1 MSNILDKI
9 IDTKKQEVA
18 NLKLVAPEA
27 SLRQVKFF
35 SRSSLSLKEQL
46 LAKDS
51 SGIIAEFK
59 QKSPSKGEINFA
71 VKVEE
76 VTRGYADAGA
86 AGLSVLTDH
95 DYFGGSIINL
105 VKAREANPGIPIL
118 RKDFMIDSYQITEA
132 KAYGADVIL
141 LIAACLTKEEIHHLA
156 QYAKELKLEVLLET
170 HDETELEKI
179 SHWVDMVGV
188 NNRNLKT
195 FEVNIETSVKLANLI
210 PDEFVK
216 ISESGIFSV
225 ETINRLKRVGY
236 KGFLMGET
244 FMKTDNPA
252 QTCSEFIEK
261 LKNQV

>member
-1 MSNILDKI
+1 MKNILDKI
-9 IDTKKQEVA
+9 IETKKAEVV
-18 NLKLVAPEA
+18 NLKKVTPEA
-27 SLRQVKFF
+27 SLKQAKFF
-35 SRSSLSLKEQL
+35 DHSCISLKERL
-46 LAKDS
+46 LTTGAT
-51 SGIIAEFK
+51 GIIAEFK

-105 VKAREANPGIPIL
+105 VKAREVNPETPIL

-141 LIAACLTKEEIHHLA
+141 LIAACLTKDEIHQLA
-156 QYAKELKLEVLLET
+156 QYAKELQLEVLLEI

-179 SHWVDMVGV
+179 SHLVDMVGV

-195 FEVNIETSVKLANLI
+195 FEVNIETSVKLATLI

-216 ISESGIFSV
+216 ISESGISSV
-225 ETINRLKRVGY
+225 ETIKILKNAGY
-236 KGFLMGET
+236 KGFLMGEN

-252 QTCSEFIEK
+252 QTCKEFIEK
-261 LKNQV
+261 LK

>member
-1 MSNILDKI
+1 MKNILDRI
-9 IDTKKQEVA
+9 TETKKAEVVK
-18 NLKLVAPEA
+18 LKKVMPEA
-27 SLRQVKFF
+27 SLKQGIFF
-35 SRSSLSLKEQL
+35 DRSCISLKKRL
-46 LAKDS
+46 LTPET

-86 AGLSVLTDH
+86 TGLSVLTDH

-156 QYAKELKLEVLLET
+156 QYAKELKLEVLLEI

-216 ISESGIFSV
+216 ISESGISSV
-225 ETINRLKRVGY
+225 ETINRLKIAGY

-252 QTCSEFIEK
+252 QTCREFIEK
-261 LKNQV
+261 LKQ

>member
-1 MSNILDKI
+1 MLFRS
-9 IDTKKQEVA
+9 
-18 NLKLVAPEA
+18 
-27 SLRQVKFF
+27 KFF
-35 SRSSLSLKEQL
+35 DHSCISLKERL
-46 LAKDS
+46 LTTGAT
-51 SGIIAEFK
+51 GIIAEFK

-105 VKAREANPGIPIL
+105 VKAREVNPETPIL

-141 LIAACLTKEEIHHLA
+141 LIAACLTKDEIHQLA
-156 QYAKELKLEVLLET
+156 QYAKELQLEVLLEI
-170 HDETELEKI
+170 HNETELEKI
-179 SHWVDMVGV
+179 SHLVDMVGV

-195 FEVNIETSVKLANLI
+195 FEVNIETSVKLATLI

-216 ISESGIFSV
+216 ISESGISSV
-225 ETINRLKRVGY
+225 ETIKILKNAGY
-236 KGFLMGET
+236 KGFLMGEN

-252 QTCSEFIEK
+252 QTCKIGRASCRET
-261 LKNQV
+261 V

>member
-1 MSNILDKI
+1 MKNILDRI
-9 IDTKKQEVA
+9 TETKKAEVVK
-18 NLKLVAPEA
+18 LKKVTPEA
-27 SLRQVKFF
+27 SLKQGNFF
-35 SRSSLSLKEQL
+35 DRSCISLKKRL
-46 LAKDS
+46 LTPET

-86 AGLSVLTDH
+86 TGLSVLTDH

-216 ISESGIFSV
+216 ISESGISSV
-225 ETINRLKRVGY
+225 ETINRLKSAGY

-261 LKNQV
+261 LKQ